1 MSEMQKKDWQTAKAE
16 SCIFKEG
23 CNNSG
28 RWCAVGFAL
37 KKHWNLNS

>member
-1 MSEMQKKDWQTAKAE
+1 MSEMPKKDWQTVKAE

-28 RWCAVGFAL
+28 R
-37 KKHWNLNS
+37 